1 MGKFDKQL
9 KYSIR
14 KVSVGAAS
22 VVIGAL
28 YLAMGAG
35 VVHAETNTTT
45 DGGASHPSPSPEP
58 ETSQPN
64 SLTSSSYGAEP
75 AQNPDA
81 SGKSTEST
89 TLCNNFN
96 SNLRMISLSLKNL
109 SEPTRRH

>member
-22 VVIGAL
+22 VAIGAF

-35 VVHAETNTTT
+35 VVHAETNITT
-45 DGGASHPSPSPEP
+45 DGGVSQSTPSPEP

-64 SLTSSSYGAEP
+64 SLAASNYGAEP

-81 SGKSTEST
+81 SERK
-89 TLCNNFN
+89 
-96 SNLRMISLSLKNL
+96 
-109 SEPTRRH
+109 